1 MRLFFV
7 AVTTGG
13 ALALALPGVTA
24 LTTAV
29 AEDWIATDRPVQLM
43 QKPVEAQANEPTV
56 KRARKNEA
64 AAPATPGPQQA
75 DGNVPPALAVEPVSA
90 PVQR

>member
-7 AVTTGG
+7 ALTTGG

-29 AEDWIATDRPVQLM
+29 AEDWIATDRPMQLT
-43 QKPVEAQANEPTV
+43 QKPVEAQKADPTV
-56 KRARKNEA
+56 KRARMKDMA
-64 AAPATPGPQQA
+64 VPTTPGPQQA
-75 DGNVPPALAVEPVSA
+75 DGNLPPTLAAEPVSA

>member
-1 MRLFFV
+1 VRLFFV
-7 AVTTGG
+7 AVATGG

-43 QKPVEAQANEPTV
+43 QKPVEKADLTV

-64 AAPATPGPQQA
+64 AALATPGPQQA